1 LNGTI
6 SSFASTVVT
15 PGQFA
20 AWAWRIPF
28 LASGVLV
35 AVGLFVRLSLAE
47 SPVFAELLRARSAR
61 RLPVLDVLRSDGR
74 TVLLAA
80 GRLSVD

>member
-1 LNGTI
+1 
-6 SSFASTVVT
+6 
-15 PGQFA
+15 
-20 AWAWRIPF
+20 
-28 LASGVLV
+28 VLV